1 MNFYD
6 GFIGHDAELNLNTR
20 GHRSKDIEDLN
31 LRNYI
36 LFAGDNVAVDFS
48 KPVEDTYPY
57 IVSQMLATDYY
68 NLGIFNGGI
77 DSLKFNLIS
86 WFTKV
91 KEPPKA
97 IIVSCEFLD
106 SFLVTDQNFKDWKT
120 CDLSDQTV
128 VDTLHYGNH
137 VGIWNSRN
145 DMSAKLVSKLLRSPI
160 YQIEFNGKKTAFTE
174 NVVNIPHTGEMF
186 NHTDIA
192 VKVVSEIKARN
203 KRARP

>member
-1 MNFYD
+1 MKFYD
-6 GFIGHDAELNLNTR
+6 GFIGHDPETYLNTR
-20 GHRSKDIEDLN
+20 GHRSKNIEDLN

-57 IVSQMLATDYY
+57 IVSQMLETDYY
-68 NLGIFNGGI
+68 NLAIFNGGI

-86 WFTKV
+86 WFTKI

-97 IIVSCEFLD
+97 IVVSCEFLD
-106 SFLVTDQNFKDWKT
+106 SFLVTDKNFLDWNT
-120 CDLSDQTV
+120 CDLSNQTI
-128 VDTLHYGNH
+128 VDTLHHGNH
-137 VGIWNSRN
+137 VGFWNGRTELSNKVVRN
-145 DMSAKLVSKLLRSPI
+145 LIRSPI

-174 NVVNIPHTGEMF
+174 NVVNIPHTGELF
-186 NHTDIA
+186 DHNDIA
-192 VKVVSEIKARN
+192 VRVVSEIKARN